1 MEHYRAIWISDVHLG
16 TPGCQA
22 KFLLDFLKHNES
34 DTLYLVGDIIDGWRL
49 KKSIYWPQSHN
60 DVVQKILRKARK
72 GTEVVYVPGNHDE
85 SIRQFLGLS
94 FGEIKVV
101 PEAIHTTADGR
112 KLWITH
118 GDLFDGVMQYAKWLA
133 YVGDNLY
140 SLILYFNR
148 YLNLLR
154 VRMGM
159 QYWSLSQYLKHQVKN
174 AVSYIADFEMIMARE
189 ARLRGCQGVVCGHI
203 HKAEIRMIDNLL
215 YCNDGD
221 WVESLTALVETHGG
235 ELKIVHWPRILDDKP
250 VIEEVTVEQMSL
262 SISFPSRV
270 PSPGLMAQSTIT
282 HSMET
287 IT

>member
-221 WVESLTALVETHGG
+221 WVESLTALVETHEG

-250 VIEEVTVEQMSL
+250 VIEEVKVEEMNL

-270 PSPGLMAQSTIT
+270 SSPGLMAHSTMT